1 LGLEPKIIFETAD
14 IDGIEIIIRAKEL
27 TPDVETII
35 SKVGIEKATMQAYYN
50 GAAVN
55 IRLDDII
62 RFYRDGRDVR
72 AQTSKNSFVIKKP
85 LYAIEEEIVSPDF
98 VRVSGSEIIN
108 IRYIERFSFVGGG
121 MMRIEMKESIVAW
134 ASRRYV
140 NLIKEHLKNA
150 SGGGVL

>member
-1 LGLEPKIIFETAD
+1 MGLEPKIIFETAD

-72 AQTSKNSFVIKKP
+72 AQTSKNSFVIKNRCMRLKKK
-85 LYAIEEEIVSPDF
+85 LYHPISFGYQAPKLSISDILRDF
-98 VRVSGSEIIN
+98 
-108 IRYIERFSFVGGG
+108 
-121 MMRIEMKESIVAW
+121 
-134 ASRRYV
+134 
-140 NLIKEHLKNA
+140 HLSA
-150 SGGGVL
+150 AV